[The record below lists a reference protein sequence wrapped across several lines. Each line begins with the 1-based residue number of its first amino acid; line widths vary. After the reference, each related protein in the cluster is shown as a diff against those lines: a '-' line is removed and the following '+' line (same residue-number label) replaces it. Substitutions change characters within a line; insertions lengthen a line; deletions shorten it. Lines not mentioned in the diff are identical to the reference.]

1 MGKKNIDYS
10 DDSIF
15 KSSKTLSKIALKN
28 IQPPMIEVPYA
39 DDTVITQQPIS
50 VISNIPNN
58 NSNKVYS
65 ELLRYFSYLNHN
77 LDEAL
82 TDLDSRFNEVK
93 YPDIDLTNKPNHNK
107 NFDDLNAMNTNEKK
121 RVLMPDIIKM
131 LQDMKPID
139 EMKDKLFELS
149 KIASNDDL
157 NALEPLFTN
166 YLINMHGSG
175 MTKTDLLKIA
185 KQFFFDKNNA
195 EIKQTIEDIIDGK
208 IVARGIYHGGGEK
221 NKTVTKNISS
231 FNKFDLANLIKN
243 KTEMSQKRKLK
254 NMIMHDKITVPD
266 GKGTK
271 DIEKNDATI
280 AQLMNYI
287 LKNKGDNSLIKP
299 EIILGKNEY
308 KSVFH
313 KDISADD
320 IDRDNIENEDEYVDS
335 LFTKEL
341 STINSNISKLLIYF
355 TSSVEPVF
363 NSLNRRQV
371 EKISEEN
378 EKLKP
383 KIHELISDEFINH
396 YHIPQTNTITKN
408 FTELYTSINRSVKSY
423 VQPRMNGAG
432 LHGIH
437 KPKII
442 QYKYYL

>member
-139 EMKDKLFELS
+139 DMKDKLFELS
-149 KIASNDDL
+149 KIANNDDL

-175 MTKTDLLKIA
+175 MTKYDLLKIA
-185 KQFFFDKNNA
+185 KQFFFDETNE
-195 EIKQTIEDIIDGK
+195 EIKQTIDDIIDGK
-208 IVARGIYHGGGEK
+208 IVARGIYHGGAEK
-221 NKTVTKNISS
+221 KTTSKPISS
-231 FNKFDLANLIKN
+231 LSKIDLVNLIKDKKEPN
-243 KTEMSQKRKLK
+243 QKLK
-254 NMIMHDKITVPD
+254 LKKLILNNIITVPD
-266 GKGTK
+266 GKKKTK
-271 DIEKNDATI
+271 DIEKDNATVVELI
-280 AQLMNYI
+280 NYI
-287 LKNKGDNSLIKP
+287 LKNKGDDTLIKP
-299 EIILGKNEY
+299 EIVLGKNEY

-320 IDRDNIENEDEYVDS
+320 IDRDDIENEDEYVDS

-341 STINSNISKLLIYF
+341 STINSNISNLLIYF

-371 EKISEEN
+371 EKINEEN
-378 EKLKP
+378 EKIKP